1 MAPLVAAL
9 NWRVGRFS
17 SRWVPSDQGN
27 AVAFGELL
35 DQAND

>member
-9 NWRVGRFS
+9 NRRVGRFS
-17 SRWVPSDQGN
+17 RRWVLSAQGN
-27 AVAFGELL
+27 AVAFDKLL